1 MNAIDHNRLEQ
12 RVLILAPLGR
22 DAVLTQKV
30 LTDAGIACFVC
41 DDVDALVSE
50 LGHGAGVLIMT
61 EEAIAEPDTARLAAI
76 LARQPAWSDLPIILA
91 MRKGIEFPV
100 LAKARPLGNVTFVE
114 RPIRVA
120 ALVSAV
126 RAALRARERQYQV
139 RDHLLERERATAAL
153 QEADR
158 RKDEFLATLA
168 HELRNPL
175 APIRNAVQILRRGGS
190 SETIVQQVR
199 EILDRQVDH
208 MVRLIDDL
216 MEVSRIT
223 RGKIELRKERVEL
236 AAVLRSAIETSHPLV
251 EAGAHRLT
259 NEIPGE
265 PLFVDADF
273 VRVAQVFANLINNA
287 AKYMDNG
294 GDIWITTKRTGAHV
308 EVSVRDSG
316 VGIPREML
324 PRVFDMFTQI
334 RSSETRSQGGLGIG
348 LTVVRSL
355 VEMHGGTVTVFSD
368 GPGKGSEFV
377 VCMPLAEIPVQE
389 KALRQNETCGLAAS
403 RVLVVDDNRDA
414 ADSMGM
420 LLEALGAQVKVVHD
434 GYSALSL
441 LENFRPTVVL
451 LDIGMPTV
459 DGYEVARRIREQPE
473 FQTLKLVA
481 LTGWGQ
487 AEDRRR
493 TRDAGFDYHL
503 IKPTEI
509 NELTALMRAIENGAD
524 GSIVGSA

>member
-1 MNAIDHNRLEQ
+1 MNAIDHNRAEQ

-30 LTDAGIACFVC
+30 LTDAGIASFACG
-41 DDVDALVSE
+41 DVDALTSE
-50 LGHGAGVLIMT
+50 LSHGAGALIMT
-61 EEAIAEPDTARLAAI
+61 EEAIAEGDMHRLSAM
-76 LARQPAWSDLPIILA
+76 LSRQPPWSDLPIILA
-91 MRKGIEFPV
+91 MRKGIDSP
-100 LAKARPLGNVTFVE
+100 LLDQARPLGNVIFVE

-126 RAALRARERQYQV
+126 RAVLRARQRQYQV
-139 RDHLLERERATAAL
+139 RDHLLEQERAAAAL

-175 APIRNAVQILRRGGS
+175 APIRNAVQILRLGGS
-190 SETIVQQVR
+190 SQTVVEQVR

-236 AAVLRSAIETSHPLV
+236 AAVLRSAIETSYPLV

-259 NEIPGE
+259 NEIAGE

-273 VRVAQVFANLINNA
+273 VRLAQVFANLINNA
-287 AKYMDNG
+287 AKYMDKG
-294 GDIWITTKRTGAHV
+294 GNIQIRAKRDGATV
-308 EVSVRDSG
+308 AVSVRDSG

-334 RSSETRSQGGLGIG
+334 HGTETRSQGGLGIG

-355 VEMHGGTVTVFSD
+355 IEMHGGTVTVSSD

-377 VCMPLAEIPVQE
+377 VCMPLAEVPT
-389 KALRQNETCGLAAS
+389 NETAHRQDETSGLAPC

-414 ADSMGM
+414 ADSMGL
-420 LLEALGAQVKVVHD
+420 LLESLGANVKVVHD
-434 GYSALSL
+434 GQSALSL

-451 LDIGMPTV
+451 LDIGMPKV
-459 DGYEVARRIREQPE
+459 DGYEVARRIRARRE
-473 FQTLKLVA
+473 FQSLKLVA

-493 TRDAGFDYHL
+493 TRAAGFDYHL
-503 IKPTEI
+503 IKPAEI
-509 NELTALMRAIENGAD
+509 NELTALMRSIENGAR
-524 GSIVGSA
+524 G